1 MAAENT
7 LIIDVE
13 VGNLKTQLRESVK
26 EMQSARAK
34 FGEFSDQAVIAAKNV
49 ARVRDEIDAG
59 NEAAK
64 LFDPGSRFQALTTAA
79 STAAGGVAA
88 VQGAMALFGAE
99 SEDVGKALMK
109 VQGAMAFSQGLSQLK
124 DIGKVGEQLIMTYR
138 GVTLGLSAMQ
148 KALIATG
155 IGALVVAV
163 GLIAAYWEEIT
174 GAINGVSKE
183 QKDLNKLT
191 QENLDAENEK
201 LSAIDEQSNILK
213 LQGKT
218 EKEIL
223 QLKIAQ
229 SEEAIKV
236 AEINL
241 LNAENQ
247 KATQIEAA
255 TRNRDILRGMIQMV
269 SIPITALLVSIDM
282 VGKAFGKNFG
292 LEKGFSEGLANMV
305 FDPKETEDKANKTIE
320 EAKKGLDKL
329 KNQQAG
335 YKLAIQEI
343 DKTEADKK
351 TAAKSKQDE
360 IDKKKRED
368 DLANE
373 KAFQAEL
380 ARVKSEAMLAS
391 IKDQDEKA
399 IIAIQE
405 SYKLQYAAIDANE
418 KYTAEQRLA
427 LKKSLEEKE
436 KAELNTLKEN
446 FELKQLDAE
455 IQKLTDEQSQAN
467 LSFGIQK
474 DLIDKKQALL
484 DQELN
489 TGLINDEE
497 YTKASKANT
506 DARIELAKKESQAKI
521 DMANAIAGSLSIVSD
536 IIGKESVAGKAIAV
550 ASALINTYL
559 GISAGVKLGYP
570 AAIPAVL
577 AAAATGFKS
586 VKSILATKIPTKSGG
601 DGGGGASMSAP
612 AVTSMMP
619 TLGNAPV
626 TSIADVMQTKQ
637 APIRAFVVE
646 SEVTSSQKRVSDIE
660 RRAGF

>member
-1 MAAENT
+1 
-7 LIIDVE
+7 
-13 VGNLKTQLRESVK
+13 
-26 EMQSARAK
+26 
-34 FGEFSDQAVIAAKNV
+34 
-49 ARVRDEIDAG
+49 
-59 NEAAK
+59 
-64 LFDPGSRFQALTTAA
+64 LTCR
-79 STAAGGVAA
+79 
-88 VQGAMALFGAE
+88 
-99 SEDVGKALMK
+99 
-109 VQGAMAFSQGLSQLK
+109 
-124 DIGKVGEQLIMTYR
+124 Y
-138 GVTLGLSAMQ
+138 
-148 KALIATG
+148 
-155 IGALVVAV
+155 
-163 GLIAAYWEEIT
+163 
-174 GAINGVSKE
+174 VS
-183 QKDLNKLT
+183 
-191 QENLDAENEK
+191 QENLEAENEK

-255 TRNRDILRGMIQMV
+255 TRNRDILRGLIQMV
-269 SIPITALLVSIDM
+269 SLPLTALLQSIDM

-335 YKLAIQEI
+335 YKLAIKEI
-343 DKTEADKK
+343 EKTESDKK
-351 TAAKSKQDE
+351 TAEQDKQDA
-360 IDKKKRED
+360 IKKKKLED

-380 ARVKSEAMLAS
+380 ARIKSEAMLAS

-436 KAELNTLKEN
+436 KAELKTLKEN

-506 DARIELAKKESQAKI
+506 DARIELAKKETQAKM
-521 DMANAIAGSLSIVSD
+521 DMANAVANSLATVSD
-536 IIGKESVAGKAIAV
+536 ILGKESVAGKAIAV

-559 GISAGVKLGYP
+559 GITAALKIPYP
-570 AAIPAVL
+570 ANIPAVL
-577 AAAATGFKS
+577 ATAATGFKA